1 MSRIAIAEHALLS
14 DCRSAALVV
23 AGSVDW
29 LCFPRFDSSPVFGR
43 LLDDAAGHFVIRPT
57 DPQALP
63 VVRYRPQSLVLETTW
78 TCADG
83 VLVVLDALALG
94 RHERGHE
101 LGHSSPGVLLRGAE
115 CVEGSVAISWQYAPR
130 PEFGLVHPRL
140 RAVDGGIVSEG
151 GATVLMLST
160 DTTFEV
166 RGATVEGATVLNAGD
181 RAAWALQ
188 GTTSFGPEL
197 PKPWAAKA
205 VHRRLAQAE
214 RVWKSWSHLHQRYE
228 GPFRDLVHHSG
239 MVLQAL
245 TYAPSGAII
254 AAATTSLPEGI
265 GSSRTWDYR
274 YTWIRDASMTM
285 RGLWVAACPD
295 EASRFFAFLARAS
308 GTELD
313 RGLHLQIM
321 FGVEG
326 EHDLTEHEVAHLSGW
341 RDSAPVRVGNG
352 AWNQVQLDV
361 YGALLDAAYVLRDDL
376 DALDDATR
384 HLLVAA
390 VDTAAT
396 RWTDEDQ
403 GIWEIRGPARPY
415 LHSKLMCWVALDRGI
430 AIVDLLGA
438 TERVSRWTKT
448 RDQIR
453 DVIVEQAWNPRLGAF
468 TQSLGGDELDAAVL
482 HMALVGILPP
492 DDPKLAST
500 VDAIAEQLTDSRG
513 LLRRYRGD
521 DGLEGEE
528 GSFLLCTFWLAEAQ
542 AAIGRLD
549 AAEET
554 LALAVDSANDLGL
567 FAEQIDAETGEMLG
581 NYPQAF
587 SHLGLILAAQAIA
600 TARKSSQT
608 DPRGQIH
615 ARQP

>member
-1 MSRIAIAEHALLS
+1 M
-14 DCRSAALVV
+14 
-23 AGSVDW
+23 
-29 LCFPRFDSSPVFGR
+29 
-43 LLDDAAGHFVIRPT
+43 IRPT
-57 DPQALP
+57 DPQARS
-63 VVRYRPQSLVLETTW
+63 VQQYRPQSLVLETTW

-83 VLVVLDALALG
+83 VLIVLDALALG

-101 LGHSSPGVLLRGAE
+101 LGRSSPGVLLRSAE

-130 PEFGLVHPRL
+130 PEFGLVHPRP
-140 RAVDGGIVSEG
+140 RVVDGGVVTEG
-151 GATVLMLST
+151 GATVLMLSA
-160 DTTFEV
+160 DTSFDV
-166 RGATVEGATVLNAGD
+166 RGATVEGTTVLNAGD

-205 VHRRLAQAE
+205 IHRRLAQAE
-214 RVWKSWSHLHQRYE
+214 RVWKSWSDLHQRYE

-326 EHDLTEHEVAHLSGW
+326 EHDLTEHEVTHLSGW

-376 DALDDATR
+376 DTLDDATR

-390 VDTAAT
+390 VDTAAS
-396 RWTDEDQ
+396 RWTDDDQ

-430 AIVDLLGA
+430 AIADLLEA
-438 TERVSRWTKT
+438 TERVSRWTET
-448 RDQIR
+448 RDQIH
-453 DVIVEQAWNPRLGAF
+453 DVIVGQAWNPRLGAF
-468 TQSLGGDELDAAVL
+468 AQSLGGDELDAAVL

-500 VDAIAEQLTDSRG
+500 VDAITEQLTDSRG
-513 LLRRYRGD
+513 LVRRYRGD
-521 DGLEGEE
+521 DGLDGEE

-554 LALAVDSANDLGL
+554 LARAVAGANDLGL

-600 TARKSSQT
+600 TARKLSQT
-608 DPRGQIH
+608 DPRGQID